1 MNEIDPLWIQ
11 NTTYELNTS
20 CSSLQRIAS
29 AWRDNPRLDPMHVA
43 IAAREMAK
51 ALYAV
56 ADRIEGKRNA
66 CINLEAAAS

>member
-1 MNEIDPLWIQ
+1 MNQIDALWIQ
-11 NTTYELNTS
+11 NTAFELNIS

-29 AWRDNPRLDPMHVA
+29 TWRDNPRLDPMHVA

-51 ALYAV
+51 ALYAM

-66 CINLEAAAS
+66 CINLEVAAS